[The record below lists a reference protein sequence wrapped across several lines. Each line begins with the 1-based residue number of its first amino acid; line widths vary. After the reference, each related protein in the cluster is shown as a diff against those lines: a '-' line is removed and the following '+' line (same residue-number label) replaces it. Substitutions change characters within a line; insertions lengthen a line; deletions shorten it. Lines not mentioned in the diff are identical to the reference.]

1 MLFAKSSKISN
12 LEIYISFLNDIITND
27 NAAYKDIF
35 SAIIKI
41 TCQISKGEMNYST
54 VPPEVFDLV
63 SILSLNH
70 KDYFTKI
77 DPTNLKKGEF
87 EAIKQFLEKDLLEI
101 A

>member
-12 LEIYISFLNDIITND
+12 LEIYISFLNDIIAND
-27 NAAYKDIF
+27 NVAYKDIF

-41 TCQISKGEMNYST
+41 TSQVSKGEMNYSK
-54 VPPEVFDLV
+54 VPAEAFDLV

-70 KDYFTKI
+70 KDYFAKI
-77 DPTNLKKGEF
+77 DADNLKKSEF